1 VTIKVRQ
8 NKRDNTFEI
17 HCIQKSMFLLNV
29 DSYFVS
35 EHVTVHSAVAEFIT
49 NRIQEFCDIDV
60 FILLNIEKSLD
71 SKIFLF

>member
-1 VTIKVRQ
+1 
-8 NKRDNTFEI
+8 
-17 HCIQKSMFLLNV
+17 MFLLNV